1 METGYDVL
9 PCASSRRARMLRLH
23 PDMDQTAA
31 DRSVAEAPGSQRL
44 TEIRIHGR
52 GGQGNMVAAY
62 ILAQAAFEQG
72 RFGQA
77 FPSFGP
83 ERRGAPVSAFV
94 RIAER
99 PLRRYCQVLSPD
111 FLIIQDDGLLR
122 VAGIMAGLRAGGG
135 ILVNSAKDPRELETQ
150 LEGALTDNRLIV
162 LPASALATEFL
173 GKPMPNTAL
182 LAAFLAL
189 TELLPLEAL
198 EHALERRFRD
208 RTLAQNLALV
218 REAASRVPAGLWK
231 EAADA

>member
-1 METGYDVL
+1 
-9 PCASSRRARMLRLH
+9 
-23 PDMDQTAA
+23 MDQTAA
-31 DRSVAEAPGSQRL
+31 DRSVAEVPWSQGL

-52 GGQGNMVAAY
+52 GGQGNIVAAY
-62 ILAQAAFEQG
+62 VLAQAAFEQG
-72 RFGQA
+72 RFAQA

-83 ERRGAPVSAFV
+83 ERRGAPVSSFV

-99 PLRRYCQVLSPD
+99 PLRRHCQVLSPD

-122 VAGIMAGLRAGGG
+122 VAGITAGLRAGGG
-135 ILVNSAKDPRELETQ
+135 ILVNSAKDLPELETQ

-173 GKPMPNTAL
+173 GKAMPNTAL

-198 EHALERRFRD
+198 ERALERRFRD

-218 REAASRVPAGLWK
+218 RQAASRVPAGLWK
-231 EAADA
+231 EAADGRSH